1 MAPGEAQDCSWA
13 ARGWEVMFF
22 FVFFSYASK
31 EVLKIS
37 SKLVEE
43 AVEGGIW
50 LDKGG

>member
-1 MAPGEAQDCSWA
+1 
-13 ARGWEVMFF
+13 MFF

-43 AVEGGIW
+43 AVEGVIW
-50 LDKGG
+50 LVNGEWSGVARIEEEDSK